1 PNPYLSEQQQVV
13 VADDYAMKNKKMEIV
28 TRGALVSY
36 YLRRM
41 GVIQDQKLLK
51 EQPEAYQLT
60 AHFDESL
67 PR

>member
-1 PNPYLSEQQQVV
+1 
-13 VADDYAMKNKKMEIV
+13 MKNKKMEIV
-28 TRGALVSY
+28 TRGALVDY